1 MPPSHAIAPAE
12 PPAPEDPTPRDF
24 GLLAALWRTRAY
36 LLPQWPHFL
45 AFALFSG
52 VGMLLQIGTSLVGFD
67 LLTNKVFL
75 AQPLSELQAAL
86 LGLDAER
93 YVAVEQ
99 LAQDARMTLRNV
111 FLGLVCFLL
120 ALGFALGSGLGY
132 YLTWI
137 LQRVNQALR
146 LAMMEAAVRL
156 SLKEHQQ
163 RQVGDAIYRVYQ
175 DSAMVTAVVQNA
187 LVQPAVALA
196 TLATALATITLFSP
210 YLGLLFLLA
219 AAPSVLAAAVLTPLL
234 KRQSAT
240 ARAANSALTS
250 HIQESIAAA
259 RLLKAN
265 GAEDAAF
272 ASFRQRSRLALDSA
286 YALRR
291 TVAVLSLAVFLCTAL
306 AAIGADYLMVHWV
319 WAEAPTFGFGFMAFV
334 GFAVWN
340 LGAFQAARERH
351 ISVSAAGVS
360 LAAMWGLLQDMSMGL
375 GRAFV
380 LLDIEPEV
388 ADPPRPQA
396 MPAVR
401 EGVAFENVSFG
412 YGEAAVLRGVS
423 FTARPGTTTAIVGAS
438 GAGKSTLMRLL
449 LRLYDVTDGAIR
461 IDGVDVRALRLAEL
475 RAAMAIVLQEN
486 LLFPTTIADNIRY
499 ASPGASDA
507 QVAAAA
513 QASCAD
519 DFIDALPEGY
529 ATPLGE
535 RGAKLSTGERQRI
548 SMARAI
554 LKDTPILILDE
565 PTAALDVATEQRVVA
580 RLAAHGRDK
589 VTFFITH
596 RLATIRQADQI
607 LFLKDGAI
615 VEQGSHAEL
624 MARPDG
630 RYRRFVAA
638 EAVAA

>member
-1 MPPSHAIAPAE
+1 MPQESPARE
-12 PPAPEDPTPRDF
+12 L
-24 GLLAALWRTRAY
+24 GLVAALWRTRAY

-45 AFALFSG
+45 AFALLSG

-75 AQPLSELQAAL
+75 AEPLSELQAAL

-99 LAQDARMTLRNV
+99 LAQDARITLRNV

-219 AAPSVLAAAVLTPLL
+219 AVPSVLAAAVLTPLL

-250 HIQESIAAA
+250 HIQESTAAA

-291 TVAVLSLAVFLCTAL
+291 TVAVLSLAVFLCSAL

-412 YGEAAVLRGVS
+412 YGGYGEAAVLRGVS
-423 FTARPGTTTAIVGAS
+423 FVARPGTTTAIVGAS

-461 IDGVDVRALRLAEL
+461 IDGVDVRGLRLADL
-475 RAAMAIVLQEN
+475 RATMAIVLQEN

-499 ASPGASDA
+499 ASPGASDT

-513 QASCAD
+513 RASCAD
-519 DFIDALPEGY
+519 EFIDALPEGY

-596 RLATIRQADQI
+596 RLGTIRQADRI
-607 LFLKDGAI
+607 LFLEDGA
-615 VEQGSHAEL
+615 VAEQGSHAEL
-624 MARPDG
+624 MARPGG

-638 EAVAA
+638 EAEAA

>member
-1 MPPSHAIAPAE
+1 
-12 PPAPEDPTPRDF
+12 
-24 GLLAALWRTRAY
+24 
-36 LLPQWPHFL
+36 
-45 AFALFSG
+45 
-52 VGMLLQIGTSLVGFD
+52 
-67 LLTNKVFL
+67 
-75 AQPLSELQAAL
+75 
-86 LGLDAER
+86 
-93 YVAVEQ
+93 
-99 LAQDARMTLRNV
+99 
-111 FLGLVCFLL
+111 
-120 ALGFALGSGLGY
+120 
-132 YLTWI
+132 
-137 LQRVNQALR
+137 
-146 LAMMEAAVRL
+146 
-156 SLKEHQQ
+156 
-163 RQVGDAIYRVYQ
+163 
-175 DSAMVTAVVQNA
+175 
-187 LVQPAVALA
+187 
-196 TLATALATITLFSP
+196 
-210 YLGLLFLLA
+210 
-219 AAPSVLAAAVLTPLL
+219 
-234 KRQSAT
+234 
-240 ARAANSALTS
+240 
-250 HIQESIAAA
+250 
-259 RLLKAN
+259 
-265 GAEDAAF
+265 
-272 ASFRQRSRLALDSA
+272 
-286 YALRR
+286 
-291 TVAVLSLAVFLCTAL
+291 
-306 AAIGADYLMVHWV
+306 
-319 WAEAPTFGFGFMAFV
+319 MAFV

-380 LLDIEPEV
+380 LLDLEPEV

-401 EGVAFENVSFG
+401 EGVAFDNVSFG
-412 YGEAAVLRGVS
+412 YGEAVVLRGVS
-423 FTARPGTTTAIVGAS
+423 FVARPGTTTAIVGAS

-461 IDGVDVRALRLAEL
+461 IDGVDVRALRLHEL

-499 ASPGASDA
+499 ASPGATDA

-519 DFIDALPEGY
+519 EFIDALPEGY
-529 ATPLGE
+529 GTPLGE

-596 RLATIRQADQI
+596 RLATIRQADRI
-607 LFLKDGAI
+607 LFLEDGAV

-624 MARPDG
+624 MAHPDG

-638 EAVAA
+638 EAEAA